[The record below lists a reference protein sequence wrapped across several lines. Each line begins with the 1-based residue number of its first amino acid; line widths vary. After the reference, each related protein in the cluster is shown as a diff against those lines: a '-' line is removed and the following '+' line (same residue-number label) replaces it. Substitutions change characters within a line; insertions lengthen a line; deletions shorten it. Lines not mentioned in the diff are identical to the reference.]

1 MAGGNNKYRFM
12 EAPEHCW
19 CGEPLTIQQRRQWA
33 YRKNRANGAEQAPPS
48 CTRRCAME
56 YQHSLD
62 PGRYRRAGFAS
73 FAKRKDKLF
82 RVRVLE
88 TCTLP
93 PGPERDR
100 HIYVTAYKAGRAAR
114 NREARRR
121 AQDRVFSHE
130 ARNYALTSTE

>member
-1 MAGGNNKYRFM
+1 MAGGTNKYRYM
-12 EAPEHCW
+12 EAPVNCW
-19 CGEPLTIQQRRQWA
+19 CGAPLTLQQRRQWV
-33 YRKNRANGAEQAPPS
+33 YRKNRATREQAPPS
-48 CTRRCAME
+48 CTRTCAME

-100 HIYVTAYKAGRAAR
+100 YIYVTAYKAGRAAR

-121 AQDRVFSHE
+121 QQDRVFGLQG
-130 ARNYALTSTE
+130 RDYRVDTLP